1 MVFTR
6 NALFLKMGN
15 FAYHNWITL
24 IASFVVCMVCFTP
37 SVWFAFLFV
46 ELQKDLNATAVQTGW
61 LGSLML
67 SSSLALSPFSAVL
80 GVHLGVKGVAV
91 LGSFLCSVSFYA
103 SSNAPNMEVLFLT
116 FGVAYGLA
124 SCILLHCSIRMFYN
138 LFGEK
143 NGLRALSLISLG
155 PYVGAV
161 AGNGTIQRLFAVCGW
176 RLTLRFMAAAMA
188 GVAPLAFCFYRGS
201 SSAKNNSVSIFQ
213 ATEDSNDAEQTQT
226 GNISVIRF
234 HSNQSFEPD
243 EEQKVSDEPDC
254 KVTTVNEND
263 QTEESVIRFHRNQS
277 FEPDEEQ
284 KVSDE
289 PDCKVTTV
297 NENNQTEESVIRF
310 HRNQSFEPDEEQKV
324 SDEPECKVTTVNE
337 NNQTEG
343 RTPRMS
349 EDIKRFLKQIDPW
362 LLAMGYFFIFAA
374 LSLYQVNFVSF
385 LQDIEGMSDNQLWL
399 VLTVLNVADIL
410 ARSSFVIFGGTFCGQ
425 TPYVTIFTVLLMVAL
440 SSLFVFVTSL
450 GPLLVMAFA
459 VGWCRSNI
467 VVLSFSMSVDLL
479 GSEYADLIVTLVM
492 YCQGVGYLLGSP
504 TIGFIYDATG
514 SYDMA
519 FALVSIYYLLAAGIL
534 ISLAIRSSR
543 RVKTRRLK
551 TRFIL
556 AEKQPRVSLVSFN
569 LNNAT
574 NA

>member
-1 MVFTR
+1 ME
-6 NALFLKMGN
+6 N

-103 SSNAPNMEVLFLT
+103 SSYAPNMEVLLLT

-161 AGNGTIQRLFAVCGW
+161 AGNGTIQKLFAVCGW

-213 ATEDSNDAEQTQT
+213 ETEDSKDAEQTQT

-277 FEPDEEQ
+277 FEPDGPDEEQ

-289 PDCKVTTV
+289 PDCKVTTG
-297 NENNQTEESVIRF
+297 NENNQTEERVIRF

-349 EDIKRFLKQIDPW
+349 EDIKRFLNRLIRGFWRWATSSFSQLFPFTK
-362 LLAMGYFFIFAA
+362 LTSRNNFFD
-374 LSLYQVNFVSF
+374 LQVSF

-519 FALVSIYYLLAAGIL
+519 FVLVSIYYLLAAGIL

-551 TRFIL
+551 ARFIL
-556 AEKQPRVSLVSFN
+556 AEKQPRVSLISFN